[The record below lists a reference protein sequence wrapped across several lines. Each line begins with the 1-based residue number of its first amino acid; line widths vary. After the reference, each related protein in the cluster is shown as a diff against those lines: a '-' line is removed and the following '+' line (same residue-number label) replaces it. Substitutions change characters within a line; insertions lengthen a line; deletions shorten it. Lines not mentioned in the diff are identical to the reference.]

1 MQNGLT
7 LYNITNDFVDLM
19 DKAQEGTIT
28 EEEYNKLGEELALE
42 LQKKSGNIVG
52 YIQDRN
58 ALIDAIDSQ
67 IKRLQDYKK
76 QNMERLNILKIET
89 DTGTLSIAKSPI
101 SVEVVDEEKIPDEY
115 KDVVFT
121 TKVNKKKIADNF
133 KATGELVEGVEI
145 HADNTNL
152 RVK

>member
-1 MQNGLT
+1 
-7 LYNITNDFVDLM
+7 
-19 DKAQEGTIT
+19 
-28 EEEYNKLGEELALE
+28 
-42 LQKKSGNIVG
+42 
-52 YIQDRN
+52 
-58 ALIDAIDSQ
+58 
-67 IKRLQDYKK
+67 
-76 QNMERLNILKIET
+76 MERLNILKIET